1 MCQKERHFSCI
12 TYINSL
18 LAKALSEEVGD
29 LSINFLL
36 QQMRFKGMVC

>member
-12 TYINSL
+12 TCINSL
-18 LAKALSEEVGD
+18 SVKALSEEVGD

-36 QQMRFKGMVC
+36 QQMRLKGMVC